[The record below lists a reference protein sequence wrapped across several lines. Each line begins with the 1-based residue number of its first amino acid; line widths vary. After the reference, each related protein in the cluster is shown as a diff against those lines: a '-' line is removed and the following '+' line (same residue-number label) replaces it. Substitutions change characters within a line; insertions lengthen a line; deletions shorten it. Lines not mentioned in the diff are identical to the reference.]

1 MTLQDQ
7 LRGVNNHTQ
16 FNLER
21 AVAFLTVSYYE
32 DAKFPTAEELA
43 KRIHKAARQGQLE
56 DSISVIPCVELWC
69 SFEVHRADIDAQ
81 VSDDFIEWK
90 EMYFLFG
97 DVRISIPPIN
107 TIEIQQAVEIWFGI
121 D

>member
-21 AVAFLTVSYYE
+21 AVAFLTGSYYE
-32 DAKFPTAEELA
+32 DAKFPTAEEIA
-43 KRIHKAARQGQLE
+43 KRIYKAAKQEQLE
-56 DSISVIPCVELWC
+56 DSISVMPCVELWC
-69 SFEVHRADIDAQ
+69 NFEVHRKDDDALI
-81 VSDDFIEWK
+81 SDDYVEWK

-97 DVRISIPPIN
+97 DVKILTPPIDTISIQ
-107 TIEIQQAVEIWFGI
+107 EAVEIWFGI